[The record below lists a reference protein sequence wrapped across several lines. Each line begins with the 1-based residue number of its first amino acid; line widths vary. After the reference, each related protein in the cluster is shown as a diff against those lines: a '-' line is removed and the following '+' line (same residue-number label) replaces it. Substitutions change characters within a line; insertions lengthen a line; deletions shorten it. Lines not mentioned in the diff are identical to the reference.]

1 MRAEPGRSNPPTSS
15 PLHPLE
21 KTNGW
26 SQNEPIGG
34 SILDAGNPAKG
45 VNFARRFTLSRKP
58 FQVHRRRG
66 WCQSRS
72 AARGLKR
79 NSNGSLSRGTLSCG
93 SRRRAGRRLH
103 TAYFVRNSA
112 IETPSRLGGQWLAL
126 HLREAGFVPW
136 NWLTEETRELVGV

>member
-45 VNFARRFTLSRKP
+45 VNFARRFTLRIEKAFGVKMRTLLNMQAWHDEHAMRAREGEIDVRPYKAPVQRKD
-58 FQVHRRRG
+58 
-66 WCQSRS
+66 
-72 AARGLKR
+72 
-79 NSNGSLSRGTLSCG
+79 
-93 SRRRAGRRLH
+93 
-103 TAYFVRNSA
+103 
-112 IETPSRLGGQWLAL
+112 
-126 HLREAGFVPW
+126 
-136 NWLTEETRELVGV
+136 